1 MKRQLRIGLV
11 ISVLVL
17 VSLVLGALTPGVVQA
32 EGDVPEAP
40 PVEEPPL
47 AEPGAEEAAGVVEA
61 LAVSGTVIVQDGA
74 VLPLASQA
82 ALEAV
87 CEPDPWFYCAKPTAT
102 YCVGGKSIDFNNFE
116 EAKGYWKLLGG
127 YGYLYLYG
135 NASYAGSDIDVTANW
150 PGLKGIVWDTTHG
163 TTRPLITS
171 RLSIHDYTAGF
182 TLQGL
187 TISGG
192 YNDAILAIE
201 GKGTLRLTDV
211 DVKNTLND
219 GIVIENYGP
228 VILTRVSSS
237 QNFGRGA
244 TLETAFDDGTGLKN
258 YGGITINS
266 SSFNG
271 NGTGVNSYG
280 LDVTSGG
287 AVLLNG
293 VSATGNGGN
302 GASIVSYALY
312 PIVIKNSVFSHN
324 IDFAASPDYGEGLI
338 VIHNKGGP
346 ITLENVI
353 LDTNNADGAYMA
365 TTLNGSITLKQVRAG
380 NNGKHGV
387 YISGSKGVNSSGAKA
402 VTVLNSSFYN
412 NANDNLAIFS
422 SGAVRITN
430 LVSTSSQGGNGLSI
444 ANTYALPQPVT
455 ILGAVLSDNHA
466 YGAEIYTKGA
476 FLAAGIKANGNSE
489 AGMNIQQPVDATGSI
504 VISGSL
510 GLNLFNYNQALYGIM
525 VISFKNVNLASIQA
539 VGNVSDGVVIVGNGL
554 ASNVTLVNVEASGS
568 TGVDKNGV
576 YVYTSGVVLLDRV
589 TANGNTEDGISIDN
603 HDATYARAVTVRNST
618 ANNNGDYGIE
628 VISVGAISLSNVN
641 ASGNVGIGAKL
652 NNSQITLPT
661 QVPQGITVIKATFDN
676 NRYGLTA
683 TSDRKITLTSVN
695 ASGNSFIG
703 IQVDNSITDVA
714 SQVVINGFSQVNRN
728 GFGITDAMGIFI
740 NTTGSVAISGVN
752 ASWNKGIDP
761 ASNFGLGIYINQRTP
776 AAVTISNTQVDN
788 NSSYGIWIGPETALP
803 SGPVTLSGVRAFANG
818 FANDAPGVYII
829 SNAKVTVTGGYYM
842 GNAGAGIYLK
852 LDDSLGS
859 YAISATTVLFGND
872 ARAPFND
879 GDLKKEYY

>member
-47 AEPGAEEAAGVVEA
+47 AEPGAEEIAGVVEA
-61 LAVSGTVIVQDGA
+61 LAESGTVIVQDGA

-82 ALEAV
+82 ALDAV
-87 CEPDPWFYCAKPTAT
+87 CEPDPWFYCTKSTAT
-102 YCVGGKSIDFNNFE
+102 YCVGGKSINFLNFE

-135 NASYAGSDIDVTANW
+135 SASYAGYDIDVPANW
-150 PGLKGIVWDTTHG
+150 PGLKGIVWDTTTYG
-163 TTRPLITS
+163 TTTRPLITS

-280 LDVTSGG
+280 LFVSSGG
-287 AVLLNG
+287 SALLNG
-293 VSATGNGGN
+293 VSASGNGGN

-525 VISFKNVNLASIQA
+525 VISYKNVNLASIQA

-603 HDATYARAVTVRNST
+603 HDATYSRAVTVRNST
-618 ANNNGDYGIE
+618 ANNNGRHGIL
-628 VISVGAISLSNVN
+628 VNSVGLITLSNVN
-641 ASGNVGIGAKL
+641 ASGNVGIGASL
-652 NNSQITLPT
+652 NNTQITLPT

-683 TSDRKITLTSVN
+683 TSGRKITLTSVN
-695 ASGNSFIG
+695 ASGNSYIG
-703 IQVDNSITDVA
+703 IQVANFITDVA
-714 SQVVINGFSQVNRN
+714 SPVVINGTSQVNRN
-728 GFGITDAMGIFI
+728 GFGIVD
-740 NTTGSVAISGVN
+740 GSGLLIHTAGVVTISGVN
-752 ASWNKGIDP
+752 ASWNRIGMLITQH
-761 ASNFGLGIYINQRTP
+761 IP
-776 AAVTISNTQVDN
+776 AAVTILNSQVDN
-788 NSSYGIWIGPETALP
+788 SRSYGIWIGPLTTLP
-803 SGPVTLSGVRAFANG
+803 SGPVTLSGLRVFANG
-818 FANDAPGVYII
+818 FDDDAPGVYVI
-829 SNAKVTVTGGYYM
+829 SNAKVTVTGGYYI
-842 GNAGAGIYLK
+842 GNAGAGIELNLK
-852 LDDSLGS
+852 TGLGS
-859 YAISATTVLFGND
+859 FTISPTTVLFGND
-872 ARAPFND
+872 ARGPFND